1 MRRGRGGAWTPS
13 PVLPGPQRWST
24 AISVHLVL
32 IRAAQV
38 APVVK
43 NLPVS
48 AGDAKDM
55 GSIPGLG
62 RSHGVGRIWHPTAV
76 FLPGKFNGQKSLSG
90 YSPCGGRESDMTEQ
104 APSWIPAPTP
114 PQGMVRPA
122 GPPCTK
128 VGSSLGGRV
137 WWDLGHVCATCR
149 KARWA
154 GPIQS

>member
-76 FLPGKFNGQKSLSG
+76 FLPGKFHGPRSLASYRAWG
-90 YSPCGGRESDMTEQ
+90 HKESDVAKRLSMHAHAAQ
-104 APSWIPAPTP
+104 APYVHY
-114 PQGMVRPA
+114 M
-122 GPPCTK
+122 
-128 VGSSLGGRV
+128 
-137 WWDLGHVCATCR
+137 
-149 KARWA
+149 
-154 GPIQS
+154 